1 MKKLL
6 TTLLAAFTAAAGIQA
21 QVAFGHAEKINKG
34 WRFLRVDSAWNISER
49 PEMRERDFDDRQW
62 RRVDLPHDWGVELP
76 MSPDKGSCQG
86 YLSGG
91 AAWRASSRRQRAS
104 GFRRLRV
111 SRAAISVQRYE
122 KISERRSFWLEKSD
136 LK

>member
-49 PEMRERDFDDRQW
+49 PEMRERDNGDGWICPTTGAWSCPCRPTKV
-62 RRVDLPHDWGVELP
+62 RV
-76 MSPDKGSCQG
+76 
-86 YLSGG
+86 
-91 AAWRASSRRQRAS
+91 RA
-104 GFRRLRV
+104 
-111 SRAAISVQRYE
+111 I
-122 KISERRSFWLEKSD
+122 
-136 LK
+136 